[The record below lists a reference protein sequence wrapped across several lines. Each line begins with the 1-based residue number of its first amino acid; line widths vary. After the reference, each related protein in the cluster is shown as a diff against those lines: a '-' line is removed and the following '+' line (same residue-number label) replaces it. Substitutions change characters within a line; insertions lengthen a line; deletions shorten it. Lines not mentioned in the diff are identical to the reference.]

1 MHKKNVCSR
10 KALNR
15 RFLYAILSTGKR
27 NYSVRKEQ
35 TVLVNLHVKN
45 LAIID
50 EVEVDFSDRLNVL
63 TGETGAGKSIII
75 GSINLA
81 LGQKSP
87 KDVIRKGADYALV
100 ELTFRADTERQ
111 RALVEEMGI
120 SMEDDEILISRKIM
134 AGRSVNRINGESV
147 TLAMIRRIADI
158 MIDIH
163 GQNEQQSLL
172 HSAKHMEIVDRYA
185 REELGDRITRMA
197 DGYREYQR
205 LQQELSQHEVP
216 EEERLREISFMK
228 YELEEI
234 EQASLMHGE
243 EEQLAEQYRMLS
255 NATEIASGLGE
266 IYGMTGEG
274 NATAAEQLGQSLR
287 ILHKLSEYSPQMEE
301 FANQLSDIDSLLTD
315 FNRDISDYM
324 SDFETGGERFAEVE
338 ARLDLVRTIKAKYG
352 ATTAQ
357 VQEYADKLQEKLMK
371 YEEYEQY
378 REELLKRLD
387 EQETALKSLADEIT
401 AIRQKVSRRLEKEI
415 IKALKEL
422 NFLQVQ
428 FEIAVRPLDHLNSQG
443 QDEVEFM
450 LSTNPGMD
458 LKPIGDAASGG
469 ELSRIMLA
477 VKAVLAQHDEIP
489 TLIFDEID
497 VGISGRTAQMV
508 AEKMAYIGMTHQVI
522 CISHLAQIGAMAD
535 SHYLIEKT
543 SRNEHTSTDIR
554 LLDEKESVGE
564 LARIL
569 GGVEITDSVRESA
582 AEMKQMAEQVK
593 VTLRA

>member
-1 MHKKNVCSR
+1 M
-10 KALNR
+10 
-15 RFLYAILSTGKR
+15 LYFPQGKR
-27 NYSVRKEQ
+27 RTARKEQ
-35 TVLVNLHVKN
+35 AVLVNLHVKN

-50 EVEVDFSDRLNVL
+50 EVEVDFSDCLNVL

-81 LGQKSP
+81 LGQKST
-87 KDVIRKGADYALV
+87 KDVIRKGAEYALV
-100 ELTFRADTERQ
+100 ELTFRADTQRQ
-111 RALVEEMGI
+111 RELVREMGI
-120 SMEDDEILISRKIM
+120 SMEEEEILISREIM
-134 AGRSVNRINGESV
+134 AGRSVNRMNGESV
-147 TLAMIRRIADI
+147 TLSMIRRIADI

-185 REELGDRITRMA
+185 REELGDRLTRMEE
-197 DGYREYQR
+197 GYRVYQE
-205 LQQELSQHEVP
+205 LQQELSGQEIP

-234 EQASLMHGE
+234 EQAALVSGE
-243 EEQLAEQYRMLS
+243 EERLDEQYRELS
-255 NATEIASGLGE
+255 NATSIAAGLGE
-266 IYGMTGEG
+266 IYSLTGEG
-274 NATAAEQLGQSLR
+274 DATVAEQLGQSVR
-287 ILHKLSEYSPQMEE
+287 ILHKLSEFSPQMEE
-301 FANQLSDIDSLLTD
+301 FCGQLSEIDSLLTD

-324 SDFETGGERFAEVE
+324 SDFETGGEQLAEVE
-338 ARLDLVRTIKAKYG
+338 GRLDLVRTIKAKYG

-357 VQEYADKLQEKLMK
+357 VQAYAEKLQEKLAR
-371 YEEYEQY
+371 YEEYEEY
-378 REELLKRLD
+378 RESLRQRLD
-387 EQETALKSLADEIT
+387 EQEQTLKTLAEEIT
-401 AIRQKVSRRLEKEI
+401 RIRRKVSRRLEKEI
-415 IKALKEL
+415 VKALKEL

-428 FEIAVRPLDHLNSQG
+428 FEIAVRPLGHMNRYG

-458 LKPIGDAASGG
+458 MKPIGEAASGG

-508 AEKMAYIGMTHQVI
+508 AEKMSYIGNTHQVI
-522 CISHLAQIGAMAD
+522 CISHLAQIAAMAD
-535 SHYLIEKT
+535 AHYLIEK
-543 SRNEHTSTDIR
+543 SSHKDHTSTDIR
-554 LLDEKESVGE
+554 MLDTEESVNE

-593 VTLRA
+593 SGLRA

>member
-10 KALNR
+10 KVLNR

-324 SDFETGGERFAEVE
+324 SDFETGGEQFAEVE

>member
-378 REELLKRLD
+378 REELLKSLTQ
-387 EQETALKSLADEIT
+387 QETTLKCLADEIT

>member
-10 KALNR
+10 KVLNR

-274 NATAAEQLGQSLR
+274 NATAVEQLGQSLR

-378 REELLKRLD
+378 REALLKSLTQ
-387 EQETALKSLADEIT
+387 QETTLKSLADEIT
-401 AIRQKVSRRLEKEI
+401 AIRQKVSHRLEKEI

>member
-10 KALNR
+10 KVLNR

-378 REELLKRLD
+378 REELLKSLTQ
-387 EQETALKSLADEIT
+387 QEITLKSRVVEIT

>member
-10 KALNR
+10 KVLNR

-378 REELLKRLD
+378 REELLKSLTQQEITLKRL
-387 EQETALKSLADEIT
+387 AGEIT

-582 AEMKQMAEQVK
+582 AEMKQMAEKVK

>member
-1 MHKKNVCSR
+1 M
-10 KALNR
+10 
-15 RFLYAILSTGKR
+15 
-27 NYSVRKEQ
+27 
-35 TVLVNLHVKN
+35 LVNLHVKN

-120 SMEDDEILISRKIM
+120 SMEEDEILISRKIM

-185 REELGDRITRMA
+185 REELGDRLTQMA
-197 DGYREYQR
+197 EGYREYQR
-205 LQQELSQHEVP
+205 LQQELAQHEVP

-234 EQASLMHGE
+234 EQAALVHGE

-301 FANQLSDIDSLLTD
+301 FADQLSDIDSLLTD

-324 SDFETGGERFAEVE
+324 SDFETGGEQLAEVE

-357 VQEYADKLQEKLMK
+357 VQEYADRLREKLTK

-378 REELLKRLD
+378 REELSERLSQ
-387 EQETALKSLADEIT
+387 QETALKSLADEIT

-415 IKALKEL
+415 IKALEEL
-422 NFLQVQ
+422 NFLQVR

-522 CISHLAQIGAMAD
+522 CISHLAQIAAMAD

-543 SRNEHTSTDIR
+543 SRNKHTSTDIR

-593 VTLRA
+593 VKLRA

>member
-10 KALNR
+10 KVLNR

-243 EEQLAEQYRMLS
+243 EEQLAEQYRRLS

-274 NATAAEQLGQSLR
+274 NATAAEQRGQSLR

-378 REELLKRLD
+378 REELLKSLTQ
-387 EQETALKSLADEIT
+387 QETTLKSLAVEIT

>member
-10 KALNR
+10 KVLNR

-378 REELLKRLD
+378 REELLKSLTQ
-387 EQETALKSLADEIT
+387 QETTLKSLADEIT

>member
-10 KALNR
+10 KVLNR

-274 NATAAEQLGQSLR
+274 NATVAEQLGQSLR

-378 REELLKRLD
+378 REELLKSLTQ
-387 EQETALKSLADEIT
+387 QETTLKSLADEIT
-401 AIRQKVSRRLEKEI
+401 AIRQKVSHRLEKEI

-450 LSTNPGMD
+450 LSTNLGMD

>member
-1 MHKKNVCSR
+1 M
-10 KALNR
+10 
-15 RFLYAILSTGKR
+15 
-27 NYSVRKEQ
+27 
-35 TVLVNLHVKN
+35 LVNLHVKN

-378 REELLKRLD
+378 REELLKSLTQ
-387 EQETALKSLADEIT
+387 QETTLKSLAVEIT

-415 IKALKEL
+415 INALKEL

-428 FEIAVRPLDHLNSQG
+428 IEIAVRPLYHLNSQG

-450 LSTNPGMD
+450 L
-458 LKPIGDAASGG
+458 
-469 ELSRIMLA
+469 
-477 VKAVLAQHDEIP
+477 
-489 TLIFDEID
+489 
-497 VGISGRTAQMV
+497 
-508 AEKMAYIGMTHQVI
+508 
-522 CISHLAQIGAMAD
+522 
-535 SHYLIEKT
+535 
-543 SRNEHTSTDIR
+543 
-554 LLDEKESVGE
+554 
-564 LARIL
+564 
-569 GGVEITDSVRESA
+569 
-582 AEMKQMAEQVK
+582 
-593 VTLRA
+593 

>member
-10 KALNR
+10 KVLNR

-378 REELLKRLD
+378 REALLKSLTQ
-387 EQETALKSLADEIT
+387 QETTLKSLADEIT
-401 AIRQKVSRRLEKEI
+401 AIRQKVSHRLEKEI

>member
-1 MHKKNVCSR
+1 M
-10 KALNR
+10 
-15 RFLYAILSTGKR
+15 
-27 NYSVRKEQ
+27 
-35 TVLVNLHVKN
+35 LVNLHVKN

-50 EVEVDFSDRLNVL
+50 EVEVDFSDSLNVL

-87 KDVIRKGADYALV
+87 KDVIRKGAEYALV
-100 ELTFRADTERQ
+100 ELTFRADTQHQ
-111 RALVEEMGI
+111 RDLVREMGI
-120 SMEDDEILISRKIM
+120 SMEEDEILISRKIM

-147 TLAMIRRIADI
+147 TLSMIRRIADI

-185 REELGDRITRMA
+185 REELGDRLSRMEE
-197 DGYREYQR
+197 GYRVYQE
-205 LQQELSQHEVP
+205 LQQELSGQEIP

-234 EQASLMHGE
+234 EQAALVHGE
-243 EEQLAEQYRMLS
+243 EERLDEQYRELS
-255 NATEIASGLGE
+255 NATSIAAGLGE
-266 IYGMTGEG
+266 IYSLTGEG
-274 NATAAEQLGQSLR
+274 NATVAEQLGQSVR
-287 ILHKLSEYSPQMEE
+287 ILHKLSEFSPQMEE
-301 FANQLSDIDSLLTD
+301 FCGQLSEIDSLLTD

-324 SDFETGGERFAEVE
+324 SDYETGGEQLAEVE
-338 ARLDLVRTIKAKYG
+338 SRLDLVRTIKAKYG

-357 VQEYADKLQEKLMK
+357 VQTYAEKLQEKLAR
-371 YEEYEQY
+371 YEEYEAY
-378 REELLKRLD
+378 RESLQQRLDAQEQKLLK
-387 EQETALKSLADEIT
+387 LAGEIT
-401 AIRQKVSRRLEKEI
+401 QIRRKVSGRLEKEI

-428 FEIAVRPLDHLNSQG
+428 FEIAVRPLGHMNRYG

-458 LKPIGDAASGG
+458 RKPIGEAASGG

-508 AEKMAYIGMTHQVI
+508 AEKMSYIGNTHQVI
-522 CISHLAQIGAMAD
+522 CISHLAQIAAMAD
-535 SHYLIEKT
+535 AHYLIEKS
-543 SRNEHTSTDIR
+543 SRKDHTSTDIR
-554 LLDEKESVGE
+554 LLDTEESVNE

-569 GGVEITDSVRESA
+569 GGVEITDSVRKSA

-593 VTLRA
+593 SSLRA

>member
-1 MHKKNVCSR
+1 M
-10 KALNR
+10 
-15 RFLYAILSTGKR
+15 
-27 NYSVRKEQ
+27 
-35 TVLVNLHVKN
+35 LVNLHVKN

-255 NATEIASGLGE
+255 NAAEIASGLGE

-378 REELLKRLD
+378 REELLKSLTQ
-387 EQETALKSLADEIT
+387 QETTLKSLADEIT

-582 AEMKQMAEQVK
+582 AEMKQMAEKVK